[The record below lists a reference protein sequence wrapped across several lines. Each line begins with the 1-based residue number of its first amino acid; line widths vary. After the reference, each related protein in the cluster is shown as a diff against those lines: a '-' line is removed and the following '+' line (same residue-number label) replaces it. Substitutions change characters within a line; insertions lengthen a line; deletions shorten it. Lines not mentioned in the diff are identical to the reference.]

1 MVKDYQMIRF
11 VRTDCYDQDFL
22 NLVRALDS
30 ELAIID
36 GEEHSFYSQF
46 NKIENIKCVV
56 IAYQE
61 DEPIGCGA
69 IKDYGGEA
77 MEIKRMFVSPESRNK
92 GVASKILSD
101 LESWTRELNYSKC
114 ILETGIRQ
122 PDAIALYRKNG
133 YIQIPNWGQYIGV
146 ENSVCFEKMIREE
159 RITGKE

>member
-1 MVKDYQMIRF
+1 MIRI

-22 NLVRALDS
+22 DLVRALDS

-46 NKIENIKCVV
+46 NKIDNIKYTV
-56 IAYQE
+56 IAYQD

-77 MEIKRMFVSPESRNK
+77 MEIKRMYVSPGNRNK
-92 GVASKILSD
+92 GIASRILSE
-101 LESWTRELNYSKC
+101 LESWAGELNYAKC

-122 PDAIALYRKNG
+122 PDAIRLYEKNG
-133 YIQIPNWGQYIGV
+133 YQQIPNWGQYIGV
-146 ENSVCFEKMIREE
+146 ENSVCFEKMIR
-159 RITGKE
+159 

>member
-1 MVKDYQMIRF
+1 MIRI
-11 VRTDCYDQDFL
+11 VRTDSADQDFI

-46 NKIENIKCVV
+46 NKIDNIQCVV
-56 IAYQE
+56 IAYQH
-61 DEPIGCGA
+61 DEPMGCGA
-69 IKDYGGEA
+69 IKDYRGEA
-77 MEIKRMFVSPESRNK
+77 MEIKRMYVSPESRNK
-92 GVASKILSD
+92 GVASKILFD

-146 ENSVCFEKMIREE
+146 ENSVCFEKTI
-159 RITGKE
+159 GKEATPGKG